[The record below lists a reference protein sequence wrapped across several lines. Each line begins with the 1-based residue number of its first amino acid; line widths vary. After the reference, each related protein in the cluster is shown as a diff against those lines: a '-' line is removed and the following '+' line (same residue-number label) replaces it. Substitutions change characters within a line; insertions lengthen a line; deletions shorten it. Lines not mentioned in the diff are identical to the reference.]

1 MEWHKSVPQRHEPP
15 TMGTVARPTEA
26 LATLDNAFAL
36 IRVLAGSGP
45 GGVGV
50 ARICADL
57 GMPKRTVYRYLNSL
71 AALGM
76 VELTGYQSGFYRLG
90 PAVDELALY
99 SSRQREFLR
108 RSAEHVDALAQ
119 ATGQLVHCT
128 VFDQGS
134 VVTVAVA
141 TGGSQTA
148 PGKELAVVGTRRPAH
163 TTASGKVFLAHQPR
177 AVDAYITR
185 ELTARTPYTITE
197 PGRLRTECAR
207 AAHNGFAV
215 DNHEFAVGVCCLAV
229 PVWGERQ
236 HVVGALSVSW
246 ETPSPIRVPKDFL
259 VAMKA
264 AANEFSRSIGGEP
277 R

>member
-1 MEWHKSVPQRHEPP
+1 M
-15 TMGTVARPTEA
+15 ARPTEA
-26 LATLDNAFAL
+26 LATLESAFAL
-36 IRVLAGSGP
+36 IQVLAGSGP

-50 ARICADL
+50 PQICTSL
-57 GMPKRTVYRYLNSL
+57 GMPKRTVYRYLNTL
-71 AALGM
+71 LALGM
-76 VELTGYQSGFYRLG
+76 VEMTGHQSGSYRLG
-90 PAVDELALY
+90 PAVEELAVR

-108 RSAEHVDALAQ
+108 RSVEHVDALAQ

-141 TGGSQTA
+141 SGDSRTA
-148 PGKELAVVGTRRPAH
+148 AGPELAVVGTRRPAH

-177 AVDAYITR
+177 AVDAYVIR

-197 PGRLRTECAR
+197 PDRLRAECLLAAR
-207 AAHNGFAV
+207 NGFAV

-246 ETPSPIRVPKDFL
+246 ETPDPIRVPKNFL

-264 AANEFSRSIGGEP
+264 AAREFSQSIGGEP